1 MHYIKYKSTSSTLST
16 KLKKAAAVLS
26 NRFSINNFNV
36 TLPKSRNIE
45 YQILNLWRNFLT
57 VWKKAEKTYN
67 SLRLLLISF
76 FK

>member
-16 KLKKAAAVLS
+16 KLKKASAVLS

-57 VWKKAEKTYN
+57 VWKKAEKNYN
-67 SLRLLLISF
+67 NLRLLLISF